1 MTKLC
6 AGDWVEVRSKE
17 EILRTSCTEQDVLA
31 ATRVHG
37 QSDSKST
44 RYSCQATEL
53 PRFTTPFPWWDL
65 SQYLLLDE
73 FPRGAFWPFAMRRYD
88 IIHTHW
94 HDFYLGPQRGKLFL
108 LVVLSN
114 ALFFA
119 QQKLRGAGGMDRS
132 RRTQSPGHTP
142 DGRRDLPAL
151 PEGKGRR
158 MDRAHR
164 AIGER
169 GRRPPPL
176 AGPPAAR
183 KHPPWALPRRLSR
196 TFRARKLG
204 AASVSCPTTR
214 YSFGSAACDD
224 TRASG
229 ISSRSSRSS
238 ARPATAW
245 SSPVP
250 MMGPD
255 RGDDRPG
262 ARDSRIRT
270 EIRFID
276 ESRQRP
282 SSQPP
287 IFAFSPT
294 GRS

>member
-119 QQKLRGAGGMDRS
+119 QQKLRGAGVVWTVHDAHSLQDTHPMVAATYRRFLRAKVDAWIALIERS
-132 RRTQSPGHTP
+132 VKEAVDLRPWLARLPHESIPHGHY
-142 DGRRDLPAL
+142 RDVYPA
-151 PEGKGRR
+151 RF
-158 MDRAHR
+158 A
-164 AIGER
+164 R
-169 GRRPPPL
+169 G
-176 AGPPAAR
+176 
-183 KHPPWALPRRLSR
+183 S
-196 TFRARKLG
+196 
-204 AASVSCPTTR
+204 
-214 YSFGSAACDD
+214 
-224 TRASG
+224 
-229 ISSRSSRSS
+229 
-238 ARPATAW
+238 
-245 SSPVP
+245 
-250 MMGPD
+250 
-255 RGDDRPG
+255 
-262 ARDSRIRT
+262 
-270 EIRFID
+270 
-276 ESRQRP
+276 
-282 SSQPP
+282 
-287 IFAFSPT
+287 
-294 GRS
+294 